1 MLLRVV
7 ESLRVWVALVAVDV
21 AFEWAPR
28 KEIGPPIKASDTSG
42 WQDLEAIANRHLS
55 RVWSGQRD
63 LVVKRTT
70 EALDLPDLVQVWCVA
85 TNTQSNALNAHA
97 V

>member
-7 ESLRVWVALVAVDV
+7 ESLRVWVALVAVYV
-21 AFEWAPR
+21 AFKWAPR
-28 KEIGPPIKASDTSG
+28 KEVGPTIKAGDTS
-42 WQDLEAIANRHLS
+42 WRQNFEAIANRHL
-55 RVWSGQRD
+55 RRERSGQRD